1 MLCGEYVHSEY
12 SMSACL
18 FCIHECNKVAAP
30 PNSEWKALAC
40 AQKKSVFL
48 NTAAAADT
56 ALWNTHG
63 NVDNAAFITFLR
75 PSVDKQSWRS
85 WVGAECRK
93 AKMKNPL
100 SNVKFGRYG
109 WTYKNISRTHAWK
122 YTASLPFCFGGDIL
136 GSFFWFWNPFYLVT
150 RNLVGRAITRRPTK
164 KVWRNHGNRPFWAF
178 RPFPPRWRLR
188 GVFKGAHPWF
198 VSVSFMKFVW
208 CVFHE

>member
-93 AKMKNPL
+93 AKMKSP
-100 SNVKFGRYG
+100 GIR
-109 WTYKNISRTHAWK
+109 
-122 YTASLPFCFGGDIL
+122 
-136 GSFFWFWNPFYLVT
+136 LVT
-150 RNLVGRAITRRPTK
+150 WNLVGMGGPTK
-164 KVWRNHGNRPFWAF
+164 TSPEPTPENTQQVCHFALEKIFWGHFLAVLKPILLSDKKF
-178 RPFPPRWRLR
+178 SWQDYHKKTNKKSL
-188 GVFKGAHPWF
+188 KKPWKSTIL
-198 VSVSFMKFVW
+198 SVSAISTEMTSEGRF
-208 CVFHE
+208 